1 MLKFIYR
8 FFLGLVALVV
18 LASLGL
24 WLSGNDYLFKGLYAT
39 YLHGEK
45 SATIDDAQFFDTRS
59 IPAGEGQAWALA
71 KNYNSIPL
79 SDSLKHYLEKT
90 RSIAFLA
97 IKRDSIISE
106 SYWGF
111 GSDSSHSNS
120 FSMAKSITS
129 MLAQIAIQK
138 GIFNSWEDKVQN
150 YLPELKG
157 PFAAEL
163 NIGQCSDMTAGL
175 DWNEHYTNPFDITAR
190 AYYGDDIE
198 ETVLEHVQVSI
209 KPGSQYEY
217 QSGATQILGLC
228 LREATGKSL
237 AELAS
242 EWLWK
247 PLGAEHEAFWQLDDD
262 KGKELAYCCFNSN
275 ARDFARFGK
284 LLLNFGN
291 WDGQQILDSAYVKDA
306 SAAKLVDFY
315 GRSFWIETESTGEK
329 CFYMRGING
338 QYIMV
343 IPSQDLVLVRLG
355 HERLENVNHH
365 PRDFYVYLQ
374 EGLRLFGD

>member
-8 FFLGLVALVV
+8 FFLGIILLVLA
-18 LASLGL
+18 ASLGL
-24 WLSGNDYLFKGLYAT
+24 WLTGNDYLFKGLYAT

-45 SATIDDAQFFDTRS
+45 SATIDDAQFFDTREV
-59 IPAGEGQAWALA
+59 PAGKHQAWVLA
-71 KNYNSIPL
+71 KNYNQIEL
-79 SDSLKHYLEKT
+79 SDSLRAYLENT

-97 IKRDSIISE
+97 IKKDSIVSE
-106 SYWGF
+106 HYWDF

-129 MLAQIAIQK
+129 MLTQIAVQK
-138 GIFNSWEDKVQN
+138 GVFGSWEDKVQL
-150 YLPELKG
+150 YIPELRG
-157 PFAAEL
+157 SYAADL
-163 NIGQCSDMTAGL
+163 QLGHCSDMTAGL
-175 DWNEHYTNPFDITAR
+175 NWNEHYTNPFDITAR
-190 AYYGDDIE
+190 AYYGDNIE
-198 ETVLEHVQVSI
+198 ETILERVEVSR
-209 KPGSQYEY
+209 KPGTEYEY

-228 LREATGKSL
+228 LRRATGKSL

-247 PLGAEHEAFWQLDDD
+247 PLGAKHDAFWQLDDAD
-262 KGKELAYCCFNSN
+262 GKELAYCCFNSN

-284 LLLNFGN
+284 LLINEGN
-291 WDGQQILDSAYVKDA
+291 WEGQQILDSSYVSHATKA
-306 SAAKLVDFY
+306 NLVEFY
-315 GRSFWIETESTGEK
+315 GRSFWIDSKSTNDE

-355 HERLENVNHH
+355 HERLENQNHH
-365 PRDFYVYLQ
+365 PKDFYVYLQ